1 LTSASIKPRLSLEE
15 WRKKRQDKRDKQRL
29 DNIGRAA
36 KMHAL
41 RLMGEVPVYNSPLGN
56 STGTQ
61 YFVGCSG
68 WFYWKWRGTFY
79 PADLPTSEWFTYYA
93 RRFDTVEINAS
104 FYSWPT
110 QAGVKAWLRAAG
122 RKQFVYTVKV
132 CELITHVKKF
142 VGTKTLVCDFG
153 VIADLL
159 QDRMGCFLYQLP
171 PSYHYSPARL
181 KSILAQLDH
190 SRRNVVEFRHASWW
204 REKVF
209 DAFRKT
215 GTMFCSVSAPRLPDE
230 LVKTADDIY
239 IRLHGKERWYR
250 HDYTK
255 AELTEWKDRIEAS
268 GAKHA
273 WIYFDN
279 DFGGYAP
286 KNARTLRKLLAR
298 KRSSP
303 FRIRMGRCT

>member
-1 LTSASIKPRLSLEE
+1 MTTASVKPRLSLEE
-15 WRKKRQDKRDKQRL
+15 WRKKRQAKRDKQRL
-29 DNIGRAA
+29 DNVGRAA

-41 RLMGEVPVYNSPLGN
+41 RLSGEIPAYTPPRRKGA
-56 STGTQ
+56 GRQ
-61 YFVGCSG
+61 YFIGCSG

-79 PADLPTSEWFTYYA
+79 PADLPTSEWFSYYA

-122 RKQFVYTVKV
+122 KRRFVYTVKV
-132 CELITHVKKF
+132 CELITHVKRF
-142 VGTKTLVCDFG
+142 AGTKNHVRDFG

-181 KSILAQLDH
+181 TSILAQLDH
-190 SRRNVVEFRHASWW
+190 SRHNVVEFRHASWW

-209 DAFRKT
+209 GAFRET
-215 GTMFCSVSAPRLPDE
+215 GTVFCSVSAPRLPDE

-239 IRLHGKERWYR
+239 IRLHGRERWYR

-268 GAKHA
+268 GSKRV

-286 KNARTLRKLLAR
+286 KNARTLRKLLGV
-298 KRSSP
+298 KTRSGAS
-303 FRIRMGRCT
+303 RSNEGK

>member
-1 LTSASIKPRLSLEE
+1 MTRGPMKPRLSLEE
-15 WRKKRQDKRDKQRL
+15 WRKKRQDKTDKQRR

-41 RLMGEVPVYNSPLGN
+41 RLMGKLPAYKPPPGSG
-56 STGTQ
+56 TGTQ
-61 YFVGCSG
+61 YFIGCSG

-79 PADLPTSEWFTYYA
+79 PADLPTSEWFKYYA

-110 QAGVKAWLRAAG
+110 QAGVKAWLRAAAG
-122 RKQFVYTVKV
+122 KQFVYTVKV
-132 CELITHVKKF
+132 CELITHVKRF
-142 VGTKTLVCDFG
+142 VGTKNLVRDFG

-159 QDRMGCFLYQLP
+159 QDRMGCFLYQFP

-209 DAFRKT
+209 DAFRET
-215 GTMFCSVSAPRLPDE
+215 GTAFCSVSAPRLPDE

-255 AELTEWKDRIEAS
+255 AELTEWRDRIEAS
-268 GAKHA
+268 GAKRA

-279 DFGGYAP
+279 DFGGYGP
-286 KNARTLRKLLAR
+286 KNARTLRKLLGR
-298 KRSSP
+298 KR
-303 FRIRMGRCT
+303 